1 MLPRGLLTFN
11 KKVSWD
17 RHAEER
23 CFALPTLESQQAQRE
38 KEGHFLKKKMKEPPS
53 FSFSEGDA
61 AAAAGRESYKR
72 FLK

>member
-38 KEGHFLKKKMKEPPS
+38 KEGHW
-53 FSFSEGDA
+53 EGGIISRLEVYLA
-61 AAAAGRESYKR
+61 
-72 FLK
+72 

>member
-38 KEGHFLKKKMKEPPS
+38 KEGHFLKKDERTS
-53 FSFSEGDA
+53 FIF
-61 AAAAGRESYKR
+61 
-72 FLK
+72 FF